1 MPVNAEECKQYDET
15 LIACQALGGR
25 LPTEEEFRV
34 SYANGWIEYVPGG
47 YFCAINVSDGGV
59 NNCAQIA
66 DGVLT
71 FIPAD
76 DRVLYYYLVFDI

>member
-25 LPTEEEFRV
+25 LPTEKEFRL
-34 SYANGWIEYVPGG
+34 SYANGWIEYVPEDS
-47 YFCAINVSDGGV
+47 YAINVSNGGV

-66 DGVLT
+66 DDVLN
-71 FIPAD
+71 FIPAG